1 MSGFTANC
9 PSCGAKIEFRWSNAV
24 QATCPFCKS
33 ILVRH
38 DVDLTKVGEVGDLPV
53 DQSPIQLG
61 TTGTYD
67 RRNFSVVGRILYEYD
82 RGGWNEWHLRLDDS
96 TSAWLSDAMAEY
108 AVSRSMASADIPPAD
123 RVRVGESYAW
133 GGRSYEA
140 STITKAHYRGVEG
153 ELPFETWN
161 KHDALFVDLDAVDG
175 HFATIDYS
183 DDTPALYV
191 GEYAGFDDLHLG
203 NLRRIEG
210 W

>member
-1 MSGFTANC
+1 MSGLTTSC
-9 PSCGAKIEFRWSNAV
+9 PSCGAKIEFRWSSAV
-24 QATCPFCKS
+24 QTTCPFCKS

-67 RRNFSVVGRILYEYD
+67 RRNFAVVGRILYEYE
-82 RGGWNEWHLRLDDS
+82 RGGWNEWHLRMDDS

-108 AVSRSMASADIPPAD
+108 AVSSAVESPDVPAAD
-123 RVRVGESYAW
+123 RVKVGERYQW
-133 GGRSYEA
+133 NGRSYVA
-140 STITKAHYRGVEG
+140 ATLTKAHYRGVEG

-161 KHDALFVDLDAVDG
+161 RDDALFMDLDADDG

-183 DDTPALYV
+183 DDTPALYL
-191 GEYAGFDDLHLG
+191 GEYAEFDDLHLG
-203 NLRRIEG
+203 NLRTIEG